1 MKKYIFFVL
10 ISTIVYSQDIQK
22 NQKLDS
28 LANIFSLEE
37 VTVNALRAKD
47 NTPVPFLNVTK
58 KDLEKINLAQ
68 DISTLLKTYHRW
80 LPTLT
85 QVQVLDTPLL

>member
-1 MKKYIFFVL
+1 MKKYLFFVL

-22 NQKLDS
+22 DQKLDS

-47 NTPVPFLNVTK
+47 NTPVPFVNVTK
-58 KDLEKINLAQ
+58 KDVEKINLAQ
-68 DISTLLKTYHRW
+68 DIPALLKN
-80 LPTLT
+80 LPSVVTT
-85 QVQVLDTPLL
+85 SDQVQVLDTPQS

>member
-37 VTVNALRAKD
+37 VTVSALRAKD
-47 NTPVPFLNVTK
+47 NTPVPFVNVTK
-58 KDLEKINLAQ
+58 KDLERKAK
-68 DISTLLKTYHRW
+68 DSIS
-80 LPTLT
+80 PS
-85 QVQVLDTPLL
+85 DTIIKSNKNPKKAFLEGKVR

>member
-1 MKKYIFFVL
+1 MKGNFMKKYLFFVL

-47 NTPVPFLNVTK
+47 NTPVPFVNVTK
-58 KDLEKINLAQ
+58 KDFEKINL
-68 DISTLLKTYHRW
+68 DDNKNEIYRKIL
-80 LPTLT
+80 
-85 QVQVLDTPLL
+85 